1 MSPFPSALDL
11 TPLGLPSRLAER
23 ALDLTPL
30 GLPFRLAGKAM
41 EMFSGPEERKV
52 INNKPY
58 VYDEA
63 TGKYKPDLTT
73 TEGQDAWRKASTPA
87 IKGGKPVMWDDRS
100 KTWVPSFAE
109 LPASADNLPP
119 PPPDFAQQEPP
130 APRELPPALT
140 QPPSTQFPA
149 SQGSPLEAQKP
160 DFDPKLPFESAER
173 MIQQYFL
180 PLREAERKAELERS
194 IVTAS
199 LRDRGLQELSRRQIE
214 TENIRAWRDLQVAR
228 ENARSNQAI
237 SLATTAYLSQIP
249 NANVMEAMSKA
260 MTAAMSPVTIQ
271 SPNVPTG
278 RTLFS

>member
-1 MSPFPSALDL
+1 
-11 TPLGLPSRLAER
+11 
-23 ALDLTPL
+23 
-30 GLPFRLAGKAM
+30 
-41 EMFSGPEERKV
+41 MFSGREERKV
-52 INNKPY
+52 IDKKPY
-58 VYDEA
+58 IYDEA

-73 TEGQDAWRKASTPA
+73 TEGQNAWRKASTPA
-87 IKGGKPVMWDDRS
+87 IKGGKPVMWDDRT
-100 KTWVPSFAE
+100 KTWIPSFVPSSE
-109 LPASADNLPP
+109 ASTTLPP
-119 PPPDFAQQEPP
+119 SPVSDFAQQEPP

-140 QPPSTQFPA
+140 QPPSTQFPTT
-149 SQGSPLEAQKP
+149 QGSPLATQKP

-237 SLATTAYLSQIP
+237 SLANTAYLSQIP
-249 NANVMEAMSKA
+249 NANVMQAMTEAMRASLV
-260 MTAAMSPVTIQ
+260 PVAIQ

-278 RTLFS
+278 RTLYS

>member
-1 MSPFPSALDL
+1 
-11 TPLGLPSRLAER
+11 
-23 ALDLTPL
+23 
-30 GLPFRLAGKAM
+30 
-41 EMFSGPEERKV
+41 
-52 INNKPY
+52 
-58 VYDEA
+58 
-63 TGKYKPDLTT
+63 
-73 TEGQDAWRKASTPA
+73 
-87 IKGGKPVMWDDRS
+87 
-100 KTWVPSFAE
+100 
-109 LPASADNLPP
+109 
-119 PPPDFAQQEPP
+119 
-130 APRELPPALT
+130 
-140 QPPSTQFPA
+140 
-149 SQGSPLEAQKP
+149 LEAQKP

-249 NANVMEAMSKA
+249 NANVMQAMNEAMKA
-260 MTAAMSPVTIQ
+260 SMAPVTIQ

-278 RTLFS
+278 RTLYS